1 MTCVEKRGI
10 FFLGGGW
17 VFAVWEGRG
26 ELGGEEEG
34 EIGEERVG
42 RMMIY

>member
-1 MTCVEKRGI
+1 VLRRGG
-10 FFLGGGW
+10 FFFWGGW

>member
-1 MTCVEKRGI
+1 VLRRGR
-10 FFLGGGW
+10 FFLGGLVVCSW
-17 VFAVWEGRG
+17 G

-42 RMMIY
+42 RVGIN